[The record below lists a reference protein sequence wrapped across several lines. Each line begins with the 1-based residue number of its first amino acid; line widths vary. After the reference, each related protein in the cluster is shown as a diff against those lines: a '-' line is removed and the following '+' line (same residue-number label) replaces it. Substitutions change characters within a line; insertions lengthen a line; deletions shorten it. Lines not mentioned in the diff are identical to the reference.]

1 MTPRG
6 PGHLFVYGTLMPG
19 RLRWPLLEPFASH
32 HRPAAVPGTLFDS
45 GRGWPVAVFPL
56 TTPAPQVRPGAGRTA
71 TVPGHLVTLRA
82 ERIGQAL
89 RRLDEIEGTA
99 AGLLD
104 RVVVTA
110 LDGTDAWAYHHPHEV
125 DGLTPIADWATVPAA
140 REG

>member
-1 MTPRG
+1 MTTGG

-19 RLRWPLLEPFASH
+19 RLRWPLLDPFASH
-32 HRPAAVPGTLFDS
+32 HRPAEVVGRLFDS
-45 GRGWPVAVFPL
+45 GRGWPVAVFPPPPPL
-56 TTPAPQVRPGAGRTA
+56 PPATRPAQDA
-71 TVPGHLVTLRA
+71 STVPGHLVTLCA
-82 ERIGQAL
+82 EQIGQAL

-110 LDGTDAWAYHHPHEV
+110 LDGTVAWAYHHPHEV
-125 DGLTPIADWATVPAA
+125 DGLTPIADWATVPAE